1 MKRGDFLDSLM
12 SFLSLS
18 KPSPGEPTHRV
29 FVARHAG
36 RRAVGGRTPFLP
48 VMGVAGKRREARRE
62 LFSSRGR
69 RYIGRGKPRG
79 QRPPTPPLYCAGL
92 PCAS

>member
-1 MKRGDFLDSLM
+1 MKRGDFLNSLM
-12 SFLSLS
+12 SLLSLS
-18 KPSPGEPTHRV
+18 KPSPGEPAHRV

-36 RRAVGGRTPFLP
+36 RVVGGRTPSLP

-69 RYIGRGKPRG
+69 RYIG
-79 QRPPTPPLYCAGL
+79 
-92 PCAS
+92 